1 MDNRSEWKL
10 ASGLTVMLA
19 RPEDVDAILT
29 IWADAN
35 EWMRER
41 GIEPGAP
48 PIPMREIVADR
59 ISRGTSYIAQRNGTV
74 AEMVGTLTLEWADDG
89 AWSDGAA
96 NDACYVHGLAT
107 QRASARQGIGVE
119 LLHWAE
125 EMARAAGKAY
135 LRLDCDADNPK
146 LCAYYRRA
154 GLGYCG
160 NVRTVTHHAALFQK
174 KISG

>member
-29 IWADAN
+29 IWADAD
-35 EWMRER
+35 EWMRGR

-48 PIPMREIVADR
+48 PIPMREIVAAR
-59 ISRGTSYIAQRNGTV
+59 ISSKSSYIARRTGPTG
-74 AEMVGTLTLEWADDG
+74 ATVGTLTLEWADDG
-89 AWSDGAA
+89 VWSDAAA

-107 QRASARQGIGVE
+107 QRASAGQGIGVE
-119 LLHWAE
+119 LLYWAE
-125 EMARAAGKAY
+125 AMARVAGKTY

-154 GLGYCG
+154 GLTHCG
-160 NVRTVTHHAALFQK
+160 NVRAATHHAARFQK
-174 KISG
+174 RISG